1 MNQMLLALWRYRHF
15 MISAIKADLRTRF
28 NRSKL
33 GASWMIL
40 QPLAQVAIYSVVLST
55 LLAARLPAGKGEH
68 LSYAVY
74 LIAGMV
80 PWSLFVELVSRS
92 LTMFVDNA
100 GLMKKIAFPRIC
112 IPVVTLGG
120 ALVNHALLLMAT
132 LLIILLTNHPLTW
145 LALWI
150 PVLTLVLVIFAVAL
164 GLVLGVIN
172 VFVRDVGQV
181 MNVVLQLWFWMTPI
195 VYVADVLPERFRPIV
210 AINPVTPVIQ
220 AYQNVLVFQQQPP
233 FVALG
238 WLAMGS
244 LIFLGLALF
253 MFRKASPEL
262 VDVL

>member
-40 QPLAQVAIYSVVLST
+40 QPLAQVAIYSIVLSK
-55 LLAARLPAGKGEH
+55 LLAAKLPAGKGAH

-80 PWSLFVELVSRS
+80 PWSLFTEVTSRS

-120 ALVNHALLLMAT
+120 ALINHALLLGAT
-132 LLIILLTNHPLTW
+132 LLIILITNHPITW
-145 LALWI
+145 LVLWV
-150 PVLTLVLVIFAVAL
+150 PLLTMILLVFAAAL

-195 VYVADVLPERFRPIV
+195 VYVADVLPNQFRPIV
-210 AINPVTPVIQ
+210 AFNPVTPVIQ
-220 AYQNVLVFQQQPP
+220 GYQNVLLFQQMPP
-233 FVALG
+233 YVRLS
-238 WLAMGS
+238 LLLIGS
-244 LIFLGLALF
+244 IVFLGLALY
-253 MFRKASPEL
+253 MFRKAAPEL